1 MSRIST
7 LRDAALANSSTKV
20 VSLDVLK
27 VLDSVST
34 TASRSSSELT
44 LSSSKLNLDQRESLE
59 RPSSFKVL
67 ELSATGLQSSSKK
80 MEVSL

>member
-1 MSRIST
+1 MSRTST